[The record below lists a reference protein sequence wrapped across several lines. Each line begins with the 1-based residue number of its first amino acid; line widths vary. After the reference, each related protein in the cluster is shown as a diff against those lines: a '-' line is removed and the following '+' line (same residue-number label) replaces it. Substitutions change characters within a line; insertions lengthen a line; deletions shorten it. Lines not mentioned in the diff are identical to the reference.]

1 VIIQAGS
8 DRRRLAPD
16 LSGDRHRG
24 DFGGGHEPSAEG
36 TACESPARQ
45 CREADAPYAES
56 RLGTAPSL
64 KVISN
69 LDSPS
74 KLWIACGMA
83 HRYQNILI
91 HCVFSTKERRDLIPL
106 ETLPKLWKYFVG
118 IGRNHGVQIL
128 AAGGISNHAHLLIV
142 LPPDMAAAKAVQV
155 LKANSSRWLREH
167 RIDFAW
173 QEGYG
178 AFSVSGSNKNTVID
192 YIEHQQE
199 HHSKRSYER
208 EFEAMLRKSGM
219 EFDGKEA
226 FG

>member
-1 VIIQAGS
+1 
-8 DRRRLAPD
+8 
-16 LSGDRHRG
+16 
-24 DFGGGHEPSAEG
+24 
-36 TACESPARQ
+36 
-45 CREADAPYAES
+45 
-56 RLGTAPSL
+56 
-64 KVISN
+64 
-69 LDSPS
+69 
-74 KLWIACGMA
+74 
-83 HRYQNILI
+83 
-91 HCVFSTKERRDLIPL
+91 
-106 ETLPKLWKYFVG
+106 
-118 IGRNHGVQIL
+118 
-128 AAGGISNHAHLLIV
+128 LLIV